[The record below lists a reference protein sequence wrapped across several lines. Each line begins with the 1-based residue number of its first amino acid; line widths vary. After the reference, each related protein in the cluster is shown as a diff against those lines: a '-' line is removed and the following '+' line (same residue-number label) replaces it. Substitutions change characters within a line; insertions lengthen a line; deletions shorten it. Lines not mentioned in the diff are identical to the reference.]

1 MSSATNG
8 TTATK
13 PGRSP
18 SQNKDVVSS
27 SSSGT
32 GGHTSRTPIAQSIR
46 DSLYSVIRSTN
57 GNTSTSNRSPVSP
70 SRITRMH
77 EKEEMQNLNDRL
89 VIYID
94 TVRRLEQEN
103 TRLQGIVMTYN
114 ESATRDVS
122 EIKLLYEKELEDA
135 KKLIDELAKEKAK
148 FEIALNKASA
158 DAEEAQAKLSKREKD
173 FKGIEAKLK
182 ASESESLEYKSRYES
197 IQVDNVR
204 KQEELE
210 KLKPAYADLEKQLI
224 KLRKQLEDETLLRVD
239 LENKNQTLKE
249 DLIFKSAIYD
259 KEVDQLRSSKRVE
272 IEQVDV
278 RLRDE
283 YDSRLV
289 SELQRIRDETEYKI
303 QEMKDE
309 VERRFHN
316 KLMDADA
323 NVKRLQQSS
332 NALKDE
338 VTSYRSRNDELSSEL
353 KQTQTKL
360 ASNDGKIRE
369 FEEKLRQA
377 ALKYD
382 RDILEKDT
390 QLNDLRKEMQELLL
404 EYQELHDIKIN
415 LDIEIGAYRKLLE
428 SEEQRLNI
436 STSMH
441 QSMNQLSSSYLGE
454 PSTSSGATS
463 RAKKRKQAPVEQED
477 LPTGSVSYNQ
487 TQVSQSGI
495 EIAEHDF
502 EGKCVRLIN
511 TTDKDIPIGGWS
523 VKRIADGQEIDYKF
537 GNRAVLKPSNPI
549 TIWSNNSGVNAEPPN
564 EIVFQNKWPIGD
576 SMITLLNDKE
586 ANVSF
591 FYSLY
596 SYKGYL
602 I

>member
-1 MSSATNG
+1 MSTATNG
-8 TTATK
+8 GAATK
-13 PGRSP
+13 SGRSP

-27 SSSGT
+27 SSSGG
-32 GGHTSRTPIAQSIR
+32 GGHTSRTPISQSIR
-46 DSLYSVIRSTN
+46 DSLYSVIRSNN
-57 GNTSTSNRSPVSP
+57 GNTSTTSGRSPVSP

-158 DAEEAQAKLSKREKD
+158 DAEEAQAKLAKREKD

-197 IQVDNVR
+197 IQADNIR

-303 QEMKDE
+303 HEMKDE
-309 VERRFHN
+309 VERRFQN
-316 KLMDADA
+316 KLLDADA

-332 NALKDE
+332 TALKDE
-338 VTSYRSRNDELSSEL
+338 VTSYRTRNDELASEL

-369 FEEKLRQA
+369 LEEKLRQA
-377 ALKYD
+377 AIKYD

-390 QLNDLRKEMQELLL
+390 ALNDLRKEMQELLL

-436 STSMH
+436 SSSMH

-454 PSTSSGATS
+454 PSTSGTTS
-463 RAKKRKQAPVEQED
+463 RAKKRKQVPAEQED
-477 LPTGSVSYNQ
+477 LPAGSVTYNQ

-523 VKRIADGQEIDYKF
+523 VKRIADGQEVDYKF

-549 TIWSNNSGVNAEPPN
+549 SIWSSNSGVNAEPPN
-564 EIVFQNKWPIGD
+564 EIVFQNKWPVGD
-576 SMITLLNDKE
+576 SMVTLIYDKE
-586 ANVSF
+586 TNVNIIYNLFS
-591 FYSLY
+591 
-596 SYKGYL
+596 
-602 I
+602 